1 MNGIRWQDA
10 PAKVNLALN
19 ILGRRS
25 DGYHEM
31 HMVMQAVGLCDR
43 VGLAEAEAGFTLEAR
58 GFALPAGKKSLE
70 QRAAEA
76 FFAAVG
82 RPMPG
87 LRVTLEKRT
96 PAYAGLGGGSADVAA
111 LLRLLREAYAPELPA
126 AALEEIGAAVGSDV
140 PFCIRG
146 GTALARGRGEILT
159 DLPPLPPCRFVI
171 CKPGFDLPTASMFA
185 RLRLDGAAVR
195 PDVEA
200 MADALRRGDLP
211 GAAAQ
216 AGNVFET
223 ALAAGERREID
234 AIKEVLL
241 RRGAMAA
248 VMSGSGPAVF
258 GLFAPGADVAG
269 AAEELRFCYAQVFET
284 EPVGRLF

>member
-171 CKPGFDLPTASMFA
+171 CKPGFDLPTGPMFA
-185 RLRLDGAAVR
+185 RLRFDGTLPAIDA
-195 PDVEA
+195 DG
-200 MADALRRGDLP
+200 MASALARGDLE
-211 GAAAQ
+211 GAAKRV
-216 AGNVFET
+216 GNAFE
-223 ALAAGERREID
+223 AVLAPEERQI
-234 AIKEVLL
+234 
-241 RRGAMAA
+241 
-248 VMSGSGPAVF
+248 
-258 GLFAPGADVAG
+258 
-269 AAEELRFCYAQVFET
+269 
-284 EPVGRLF
+284 GRAHV

>member
-1 MNGIRWQDA
+1 M
-10 PAKVNLALN
+10 
-19 ILGRRS
+19 
-25 DGYHEM
+25 
-31 HMVMQAVGLCDR
+31 
-43 VGLAEAEAGFTLEAR
+43 GLAEAEAGFTLEAR

-96 PAYAGLGGGSADVAA
+96 PAYAGRGGGSADVAA

-200 MADALRRGDLP
+200 MADALRRGVSP
-211 GAAAQ
+211 GAAAL